1 MATDSELVE
10 ALGATA
16 LFSPLN
22 RRSLKRVA
30 EAAKIVK
37 HDPGKE
43 LTTQGA
49 DGIAF
54 HLILE
59 GSATVSVAGRPGHS
73 LGKGDYFGE
82 ISMIDGEPRSATIVV
97 DTPMTTAAL
106 TAWEFRPL
114 LNEIEITKSLLLALC
129 QRIRASEQDRTA

>member
-1 MATDSELVE
+1 MATDPEVVE

-16 LFSPLN
+16 LFASLN

-30 EAAKIVK
+30 DAAKIVK
-37 HDPGKE
+37 HEPGKE

-59 GSATVSVAGRPGHS
+59 GSATVTVGGRPGHT
-73 LGKGDYFGE
+73 LAKGDYFGE

-97 DTPMTTAAL
+97 ETAMTTAAL

-129 QRIRASEQDRTA
+129 QRIRSSEQELSA

>member
-1 MATDSELVE
+1 MASDSDLVE
-10 ALGATA
+10 ALGETP
-16 LFSPLN
+16 LFSSLN
-22 RRSLKRVA
+22 RRTLKRVA
-30 EAAKIVK
+30 EAAKIVR
-37 HDPGKE
+37 HEPGKE

-59 GSATVSVAGRPGHS
+59 GTATVSVGGRPGHS
-73 LGKGDYFGE
+73 LTKGDYFGE

-114 LNEIEITKSLLLALC
+114 LNEIEITKALLLALC
-129 QRIRASEQDRTA
+129 RRVRTSEQDLTA